1 MDIGVDGS
9 PSSRELKRRY
19 YYFWEELGGHELVQG
34 DLSKAEGVDLGLS
47 EVTKGW
53 DCGKFPSMGRLNFL
67 LTPEEDV
74 NLGSS

>member
-1 MDIGVDGS
+1 MGIGVDGF
-9 PSSRELKRRY
+9 PSSRELKRTY

-47 EVTKGW
+47 EVTKEW
-53 DCGKFPSMGRLNFL
+53 DCGKLPSMGRLNFL
-67 LTPEEDV
+67 LTPEEEV